1 MFASAMP
8 FVCPHVQLTDHIC
21 KLSKLQQVFEAWYVL
36 TRRCFYE
43 VVVLPTLCMFSRM
56 GCVEASR
63 VTVYVAATRV
73 VFASCDMF
81 CAA

>member
-43 VVVLPTLCMFSRM
+43 VVVIRYVLPTLCMY
-56 GCVEASR
+56 ASR
-63 VTVYVAATRV
+63 VTVYVAAMRV
-73 VFASCDMF
+73 VFAGCDMF
-81 CAA
+81 CAAY